1 MKPRPFLASQWFN
14 RVPFGRGIARRPLS
28 GGILLF
34 AGLLTAELPAAA
46 AADAATKPR
55 AHLQSVAQIAA
66 APASARG
73 LGVTLSRATAVLRQQ
88 LGLKRGAGLVADD
101 VATGSKAARAGFLQH
116 DVLVR
121 LDDQILV
128 LPEQLDALLESAEP
142 GDPLACTVLRGG
154 REVVIPLGKP
164 GPVVAAASGGD
175 RRGDQPLRT
184 GGLRPT
190 ASSLAIIAPV
200 PRPASSLSG
209 MPQLGEETL
218 VRHDPDFQIRLARGD
233 QTRLTVTDST
243 GRVVFEGGID
253 SAADRGR
260 VPVAVRDRVADME
273 TLLEP
278 RAADSEPGLVVTA
291 SAVGAPAAPPA
302 ARIGHLNVAPVEL
315 R

>member
-1 MKPRPFLASQWFN
+1 ML
-14 RVPFGRGIARRPLS
+14 LS
-28 GGILLF
+28 SGILLF
-34 AGLLTAELPAAA
+34 VGLPAAELPTAAG
-46 AADAATKPR
+46 ADAATKPR

-101 VATGSKAARAGFLQH
+101 VATGSNAARAGFLQH

-154 REVVIPLGKP
+154 QEVVIPLGEPTPAVATASRVGRP
-164 GPVVAAASGGD
+164 GQQSPRA
-175 RRGDQPLRT
+175 

-190 ASSLAIIAPV
+190 ASSLAIIAPA
-200 PRPASSLSG
+200 PRPATSLGG
-209 MPQLGEETL
+209 MPQLGDETL

-233 QTRLTVTDST
+233 ETRLTVTDSA

-260 VPVAVRDRVADME
+260 VPVAVRGRVADME
-273 TLLEP
+273 KLFET
-278 RAADSEPGLVVTA
+278 RVADSEPGRVVPA